1 MGENALE
8 GTILMRST
16 ILIAGGLLLSLLST
30 GCVATH
36 KYVAKSIAPVEQ
48 RVSTTEAK
56 NGEQDQKL
64 AANASQIESVDRDL
78 SRTKEKLNDTDAKAV
93 AAARAAAAADA
104 KAMGADAKAEEANK
118 AASAVDAKAQQGIQT
133 TAKSVDTLRDDV
145 RAGKFKMMKSDT
157 VLFGLNKKALSD
169 EAKAQLD
176 GFASSLSGLSRYV
189 VEVQGFTDKTGDAVY
204 NDELSQER
212 AAAVAR
218 YLANRHKVPLRSI
231 NMLGSGVAEG
241 DQKTR
246 EERAQGRKVDVR
258 VYVPEI

>member
-1 MGENALE
+1 MK
-8 GTILMRST
+8 TTMWMT
-16 ILIAGGLLLSLLST
+16 GGLVLSLLST

-36 KYVAKSIAPVEQ
+36 KYVAKTLAPVEQ

-64 AANASQIESVDRDL
+64 AANATQIESVDRDL
-78 SRTKEKLNDTDAKAV
+78 SRTKERLTDTDTKAVAAGRAAATADAKAV
-93 AAARAAAAADA
+93 AADA
-104 KAMGADAKAEEANK
+104 KAVAANN
-118 AASAVDAKAQQGIQT
+118 AASAVDAKAQAGIQT

-145 RAGKFKMMKSDT
+145 RAGKFKMLKSDS
-157 VLFGLNKKALSD
+157 VLFGLNARVLSD

-176 GFASSLSGLSRYV
+176 SFAGSLSGLNRYV
-189 VEVQGFTDKTGDAVY
+189 VEVQGFTDKTGPAVY
-204 NDELSQER
+204 NDALSQDR
-212 AAAVAR
+212 AEAVAR

-258 VYVPEI
+258 IYVPEI

>member
-1 MGENALE
+1 MR
-8 GTILMRST
+8 TTMLMTS
-16 ILIAGGLLLSLLST
+16 GLALSLLGT

-36 KYVAKSIAPVEQ
+36 KYVAKTIAPVEQ

-78 SRTKEKLNDTDAKAV
+78 SRTKERLTDTDAKAAAAARAAADADAKAQAADAKAV
-93 AAARAAAAADA
+93 AANAAATD
-104 KAMGADAKAEEANK
+104 
-118 AASAVDAKAQQGIQT
+118 VDSRAQKGIQT

-157 VLFGLNKKALSD
+157 VLFGLNRKSLSD

-176 GFASSLSGLSRYV
+176 SFAGSLSGLSRYV

-204 NDELSQER
+204 NDGLSQER

-218 YLANRHKVPLRSI
+218 YLANQHKVPLRNI
-231 NMLGSGVAEG
+231 TLLGSGIAEG
-241 DQKTR
+241 EQKTR

-258 VYVPEI
+258 IYVPEI